1 MDEAKRLRV
10 VDEAEYKVARQAWN
24 PILENAKRVVKE
36 HGRFPATVFT
46 VDGKM
51 GHIEAV
57 GKPFRDFET
66 GRLVRGKFDPQDL
79 RRVVDGSLGTMEL
92 PGRWMLI
99 FNENGLLE
107 DLPVNKLASE
117 TFGFE
122 LVGNVILAEGK
133 FIW

>member
-1 MDEAKRLRV
+1 M
-10 VDEAEYKVARQAWN
+10 
-24 PILENAKRVVKE
+24 
-36 HGRFPATVFT
+36 
-46 VDGKM
+46 
-51 GHIEAV
+51 
-57 GKPFRDFET
+57 
-66 GRLVRGKFDPQDL
+66 
-79 RRVVDGSLGTMEL
+79 DGSLGTMEL
-92 PGRWMLI
+92 PSRWMLI